1 MFSLVMDL
9 LDKQRSLRYMKVLT
23 EIGLERFQEVCTDR
37 QCSSSRCLEIWYQ
50 RDNLLRRK

>member
-1 MFSLVMDL
+1 MDL
-9 LDKQRSLRYMKVLT
+9 LATRRGLRYKKVLT

-37 QCSSSRCLEIWYQ
+37 QCNAKRLKIWYQ